1 MNRNK
6 RGGAIRLPRAFQIAI
21 LALPLFGLQAKAA
34 SVPIL
39 GVGATAP
46 CSSWRWAR
54 SHPPAANDLQN
65 WVLGYF
71 SGQEMG
77 MSGNFLIGSDAGTLF
92 AGVDTQCLVAPNSS
106 VADAVD
112 ALVIRFKE
120 GI

>member
-1 MNRNK
+1 MVQEK
-6 RGGAIRLPRAFQIAI
+6 RGYATGLRKAVQLAFVMF
-21 LALPLFGLQAKAA
+21 PLIGVQAKAA

-39 GVGATAP
+39 GVGATTP

-71 SGQEMG
+71 SGQAMG
-77 MSGNFLIGSDAGTLF
+77 MAGSFLIGSDADTLY
-92 AGVDTQCLVAPNSS
+92 AGLDTQCLVTPNSS

-112 ALVIRFKE
+112 VLVMRFKE